1 VRPHIF
7 LVDHPS
13 DGVRLGADGEVVPV
27 REYLTDPSWSDRRGL
42 RVVNLCRDLQYH
54 SAGYYAS
61 LLAEARGHRVVP
73 SVRTI
78 QDLSRRALYVRDV
91 EDLDPGTRQAVD
103 QLAPEGAETFDFL
116 LVFGEAALPELRRLG
131 RALFGAFPAP
141 ILRVTLRRRGEWRVH
156 AVRTIGVSRL
166 QEPEIEFFRS
176 AVGRAMR
183 GGWRG
188 ARSTTV
194 ARWEL
199 AILHDPEEQFAPSD
213 RRALAAFLRAAR
225 HEGLAAELIT
235 RRDYGRLAE
244 FDALFIRETTN
255 VHHHTYQFSRRAHR
269 EGLVVIDDPDS
280 ILRCTNKIFLAELLA
295 RERVPTPRSV
305 IMAGD
310 ELGRAEAL
318 GFPLVL
324 KVPDGAFSKGVFKV
338 EDRDELE
345 ARARPL
351 FEHSELLLAQEWTY
365 TPFDWRIGVL
375 AGEPLFACKYFMSRG
390 HWQILDHAVRTGD
403 NSGAVESVPIDDV
416 PTEVLAMALRAAG
429 LIGDGLYGVDLKATT
444 DGVKVI
450 EVNDNPN
457 IDGGIEDE
465 LLGDEL
471 YRRVVREFV
480 RRLEM
485 RSRGPRAASERA
497 RSGG

>member
-1 VRPHIF
+1 MKPYIF

-13 DGVRLGADGEVVPV
+13 DGRRIGSDGEVVLV

-91 EDLDPGTRQAVD
+91 EDVDPSTRHALD
-103 QLAPEGAETFDFL
+103 QLAPDGADTYDFL
-116 LVFGEAALPELRRLG
+116 LVFGEAMAPALRRLG

-141 ILRVTLRRRGEWRVH
+141 ILRVEVRKKGEWRVH
-156 AVRTIGVSRL
+156 AVRTLGVSRL
-166 QEPEIEFFRS
+166 QEPEAEFFRS
-176 AVGRAMR
+176 AVSRSMR
-183 GGWRG
+183 GGWRR

-194 ARWEL
+194 GRWEL
-199 AILHDPEEQFAPSD
+199 AILHDPDEEFAPSD
-213 RRALAAFLRAAR
+213 RRALASFLRAAR

-269 EGLVVIDDPDS
+269 EGLVVMDDPDS

-295 RERVPTPRSV
+295 RERIPTPRSV
-305 IMAGD
+305 IMARD
-310 ELGRAEAL
+310 ELARAEAL

-338 EDRDELE
+338 ENRDELE

-351 FEHSELLLAQEWTY
+351 FEHSELLLAQAWTF

-375 AGEPLFACKYFMSRG
+375 AGEALFACKYFMSRG
-390 HWQILDHAVRTGD
+390 HWQILDHAARTGD
-403 NSGAVESVPIDDV
+403 NSGAVESVPV
-416 PTEVLAMALRAAG
+416 TEVPSEVLQMALRAAG
-429 LIGDGLYGVDLKATT
+429 LIGDGIYGVDLKATD

-457 IDGGIEDE
+457 IDSGIEDE
-465 LLGDEL
+465 LLGEEL

-480 RRLEM
+480 RRLEV
-485 RSRGPRAASERA
+485 RARAPRAATSEKR
-497 RSGG
+497 GTP